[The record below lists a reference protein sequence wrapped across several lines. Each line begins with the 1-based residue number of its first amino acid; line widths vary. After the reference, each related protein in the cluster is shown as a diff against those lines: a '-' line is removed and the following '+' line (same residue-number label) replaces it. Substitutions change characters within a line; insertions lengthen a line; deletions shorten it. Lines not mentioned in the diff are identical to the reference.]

1 MEKKRLEIKVG
12 LFVFLGLALLGV
24 LLLQFSKSA
33 SLWRGTYEL
42 HLHAV
47 NVGGIKPRAG
57 VLLAGVQVGSVTDI
71 SLDEGGTNVDALAD
85 TPTTRGPDGGMSQP
99 LTPPRMKKV
108 TIRP

>member
-33 SLWRGTYEL
+33 SLWRGTYEV

-57 VLLAGVQVGSVTDI
+57 VLLAGVQVGSVSDI
-71 SLDEGGTNVDALAD
+71 RLA
-85 TPTTRGPDGGMSQP
+85 
-99 LTPPRMKKV
+99 
-108 TIRP
+108 